1 MAEMGQ
7 KTGTVHKFTYHA
19 RGSPGLRDFPPN
31 ALPKQLKR
39 LGSAPSG
46 GPTPVV
52 EEAAPK
58 CLRGQAGA
66 TTPGGILHREDAPA
80 RRDRAARDGGQHC
93 GRVQPQDLQPG
104 GKSSLRCLDTTLASS
119 PSP

>member
-58 CLRGQAGA
+58 CLREVKQGPPPLEASYIGKMHLRDVIAPPGMVGSIVGVYNLKTFNQGESQA
-66 TTPGGILHREDAPA
+66 
-80 RRDRAARDGGQHC
+80 
-93 GRVQPQDLQPG
+93 
-104 GKSSLRCLDTTLASS
+104 
-119 PSP
+119 